1 MKPYWTKDKQIQEEH
16 DKVYIIGRC
25 YSDSEACPDR
35 VADILEACGAFDLS
49 SSLSRDALKLKAV
62 VSFGNSRLFYYFP
75 DLIFPDLII

>member
-1 MKPYWTKDKQIQEEH
+1 MKLYWMKDKQIQEEH

-49 SSLSRDALKLKAV
+49 SSLSRDA
-62 VSFGNSRLFYYFP
+62 
-75 DLIFPDLII
+75 